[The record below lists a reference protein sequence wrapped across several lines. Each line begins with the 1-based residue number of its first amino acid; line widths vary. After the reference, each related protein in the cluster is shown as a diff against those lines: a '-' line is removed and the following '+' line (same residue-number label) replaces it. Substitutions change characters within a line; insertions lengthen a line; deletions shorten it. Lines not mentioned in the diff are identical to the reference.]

1 MTRPKDIRQHFN
13 RRAAHYDNPVTAFIG
28 ERELRLIRKLIPPG
42 STVLDYGCGT
52 GRTTID
58 LLKRGCHVT
67 AFDISQEMIRLAE
80 ERAGQLDFSAEFTTD
95 AEKLLG
101 RVWPLVTC
109 IGVFDYYA
117 DSRPLL
123 GLLGSY
129 LPPGGHLIVTYPN
142 ALSPLGWMY
151 ALGSRFRFPVIPHT
165 PHYARQ
171 VALRSGLQSISISF
185 AFPAIPYLG
194 HTLVVELVKLAQ

>member
-1 MTRPKDIRQHFN
+1 MTLSKDIRQHFN

-42 STVLDYGCGT
+42 STVLDYGSGT

-58 LLKRGCHVT
+58 LLKRGCRVT

-80 ERAGQLDFSAEFTTD
+80 ERAGQLGFSAEFTTD
-95 AEKLLG
+95 ADKLSG

-109 IGVFDYYA
+109 IGVLDYYA

-123 GLLGSY
+123 ELLGSY
-129 LPPGGHLIVTYPN
+129 LAPGGHLIVTYPN
-142 ALSPLGWMY
+142 ALSPLGWVY

-165 PHYARQ
+165 PYYARQ
-171 VALRSGLQSISISF
+171 VALLSGLQSISMGF

-194 HTLVVELVKLAQ
+194 HTLVVELVELAQ